1 MRFPRTQAPSM
12 RDRATAGALAGA
24 AASLAYAI
32 EQELDL
38 RVFGHHAD
46 DLTMT
51 GRLVTRNRRVMR
63 PVGLAIHLL
72 NGATLGI
79 VYATVARDRLP
90 GPPAVRGIS
99 FSLLENTLLYPL
111 ALLEDHHPAIRN
123 GILSRYWNA
132 PAFTQETIRHVVFG
146 VVLGLVTHRQLV
158 QKS

>member
-1 MRFPRTQAPSM
+1 MH
-12 RDRATAGALAGA
+12 DRATAGALAGA

-38 RVFGHHAD
+38 RVFRHNVD
-46 DLTMT
+46 DLTLI
-51 GRLVTRNRRVMR
+51 GRLVTKNRRVIR

-79 VYATVARDRLP
+79 VYETLARDRLP
-90 GPPAVRGIS
+90 GPPAVRGIC

-111 ALLEDHHPAIRN
+111 ALLENRHPGIRD

-146 VVLGLVTHRQLV
+146 VVLGLVTHHQLV